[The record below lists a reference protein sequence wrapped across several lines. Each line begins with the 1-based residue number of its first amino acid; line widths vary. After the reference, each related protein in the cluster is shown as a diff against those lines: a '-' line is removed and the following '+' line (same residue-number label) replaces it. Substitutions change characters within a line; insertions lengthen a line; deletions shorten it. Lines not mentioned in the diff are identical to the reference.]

1 MYRVPMLYST
11 DTKKLTRR
19 KEHVR
24 MLEYHIEGR
33 YNNHKRLMEGG
44 NGAGEDG
51 EDNAWGQD
59 QVCAE
64 AGKMQDGH
72 GYECKSEDDRDD

>member
-1 MYRVPMLYST
+1 MMS
-11 DTKKLTRR
+11 K
-19 KEHVR
+19 
-24 MLEYHIEGR
+24 IIQ
-33 YNNHKRLMEGG
+33 RLMEGG